1 MAAAATRAWRPAA
14 GWGWALEKYTHKYFV
29 KKINEKYFNDPV
41 AEPQKAEFPFAG
53 WDGGGVLFED
63 VFSGAEHV
71 VEDEVEPVQGLE
83 VEEEHLPV
91 RLLHALRQG
100 GRVLVLPGPLQNICF
115 KFIIYRKPSKL
126 SDCRRWE
133 RYFYLKELSI
143 CKWMQSARQL
153 CPGNYITGNKKGWI
167 DIISIHLLS
176 TQFDKRIIQ
185 CKFSFEQKYDQTKF
199 WVTKLNI
206 LWPLTVHHWMKNCTS
221 RCFFN

>member
-63 VFSGAEHV
+63 VFSGAEDV

-91 RLLHALRQG
+91 
-100 GRVLVLPGPLQNICF
+100 
-115 KFIIYRKPSKL
+115 
-126 SDCRRWE
+126 
-133 RYFYLKELSI
+133 
-143 CKWMQSARQL
+143 SAWNEGYPKVREDFT
-153 CPGNYITGNKKGWI
+153 ITEKAPI
-167 DIISIHLLS
+167 
-176 TQFDKRIIQ
+176 RA
-185 CKFSFEQKYDQTKF
+185 FS
-199 WVTKLNI
+199 W
-206 LWPLTVHHWMKNCTS
+206 
-221 RCFFN
+221 